1 MRVFEPTTS
10 ESNAGDVNREMN
22 VNDFFPDKVCLNLDR
37 RPERWQQAEAQFAL
51 HQINS
56 VRRFPALDGLTL
68 EVPPGWDGSPGAYG
82 CLQSHLTVVREA
94 RRCGQSSIL
103 IFEDDVVFDSDFNEK
118 FSRYIT
124 QLPPS
129 WDMLLF
135 GGLHVHVR
143 PQRIS
148 ENIFRITNSYST
160 FAYALKQNVYDAF
173 IELNAQSLEPVDKVN
188 AILQKTFNAYCFMPH
203 LAWVEE
209 NYSDTQNTHL
219 HPWYVKEAVVVASPE
234 WNRIQKD
241 TVMIIAHRDET
252 IDRRQTRN
260 LHFKLDY
267 CAAWYPHVTVLVV
280 EQDEQP
286 GLEAQTLRDGVRYKF
301 LQDGDAFSPERCF
314 QAGFKM
320 FESSK
325 RFFIFSESDIHLDRE
340 NIIANLELCQ
350 QYDFVSSFKHLI
362 ELTEEDTQMLIKGEN
377 VELTKYERLERTDI
391 CRGSCFFTREGIQQV
406 GGWEAANQGRKGELL
421 SLKVR
426 RMLSIFESPNKAL
439 RLSQPKGNH
448 LSLTL
453 TEDSR

>member
-1 MRVFEPTTS
+1 
-10 ESNAGDVNREMN
+10 MN

-37 RPERWQQAEAQFAL
+37 RPERWEQAEAQFAS
-51 HQINS
+51 HQINR
-56 VRRFPALDGLTL
+56 VRRFSALDGMTL
-68 EVPPGWDGSPGAYG
+68 PVPIGWDGSPGAYG
-82 CLQSHLTVVREA
+82 CLQSHLAVVREA
-94 RRCGQSSIL
+94 RRSELPSIL
-103 IFEDDVVFDSDFNEK
+103 IFEDDVVFDADFNEK

-135 GGLHVHVR
+135 GGLHVYVR

-148 ENIFRITNSYST
+148 ENISKITNSYST
-160 FAYALKQNVYDAF
+160 FAYALKQTVYDSF
-173 IELNAQSLEPVDKVN
+173 IELNSQSLEPVDKVN
-188 AILQKTFNAYCFMPH
+188 AILQKTFNAYCFTPH

-219 HPWYVKEAVVVASPE
+219 HPWYVKEGVVVASPE
-234 WNRIQKD
+234 WNQIQKD
-241 TVMIIAHRDET
+241 TALIIAHRDET
-252 IDRRQTRN
+252 PDGMQTRN

-267 CAAWYPHVTVLVV
+267 CAAWYPHITVLVV
-280 EQDEQP
+280 EHDEQP
-286 GLEAQTLRDGVRYKF
+286 HLEPQALRDGVCYKF

-314 QAGFKM
+314 QVGFKM

-362 ELTEEDTQMLIKGEN
+362 ELTEEDTQTLIKGEN
-377 VELTKYERLERTDI
+377 VDLTRYERLERTDI
-391 CRGSCFFTREGIQQV
+391 CRGSCFFTREGIRQV
-406 GGWEAANQGRKGELL
+406 GGWEATNQRGEDELL

-426 RMLSIFESPNKAL
+426 RLLSFFESPNKAL
-439 RLSQPKGNH
+439 RLSQSNGNH
-448 LSLTL
+448 QSLNQ
-453 TEDSR
+453 TEVSR